1 MVHTLELNNPHK
13 GKAIMVGQ
21 LSQQKVKLIQKI
33 AEFDRKYSQVFL
45 FPYIVSKL
53 LRILS

>member
-33 AEFDRKYSQVFL
+33 TEFD
-45 FPYIVSKL
+45 
-53 LRILS
+53 